1 MTTGSNELIVL
12 CILRNSAYYNMDI
25 RVSATELARRLGD
38 VLGRIRYRGES
49 FLVERNGEPVARV
62 VPLIERPTSALGEVL
77 AGWSAAG
84 PPDPDF
90 ARALEE
96 VGAADHPPEDPWG
109 S

>member
-1 MTTGSNELIVL
+1 MT
-12 CILRNSAYYNMDI
+12 I
-25 RVSATELARRLGD
+25 RVSATELVRNLGD

-49 FLVERNGEPVARV
+49 FLVERNGEPVAQI
-62 VPLIERPTSALGEVL
+62 VPVIERPTARLAEVV
-77 AGWSAAG
+77 AGWTAEV

-96 VGAADHPPEDPWG
+96 VDASDLPPEDPWG

>member
-1 MTTGSNELIVL
+1 M
-12 CILRNSAYYNMDI
+12 CILHNYVIYGMDI
-25 RVSATELARRLGD
+25 RVSATYLARRLGD

-62 VPLIERPTSALGEVL
+62 VPLIERPTAELGEVL

-84 PPDPDF
+84 PPDPEF
-90 ARALEE
+90 ARALEA
-96 VGAADHPPEDPWG
+96 VGAMDRPPEDPWG